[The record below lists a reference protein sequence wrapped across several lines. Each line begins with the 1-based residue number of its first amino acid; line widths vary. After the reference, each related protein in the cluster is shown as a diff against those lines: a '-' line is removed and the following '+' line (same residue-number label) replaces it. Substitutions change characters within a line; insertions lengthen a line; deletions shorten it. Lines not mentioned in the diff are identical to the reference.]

1 VPNRKKEGIVKQPL
15 ISAGRF
21 GLAVAAGVLMLGLSF
36 TGTRAHAAEPTVRVG
51 VQSVPTDAVFQ
62 GKDWQKPYG
71 VQREITKFSSGGDML
86 QAFIAGRVDVANG
99 GSARLVTLAARQPKL
114 FYIIA
119 VDQYGGDRYGVIVS
133 KDSSITGVGQLKG
146 KKIGVVQGSG
156 RYATSALHLQK
167 HGTREHD
174 FQMVNMKVQDI
185 RAAVQQGV
193 VAAGVAWEPNVAI
206 AETMGVAKRIVSMKG
221 ISESPNFILVR
232 RDFAEAHHKTLVD
245 YLAGMID
252 MGNFVNHDP
261 AKAGQLA
268 AESVSRTGI
277 KVDAQARGLALSRE
291 HVGGPVTDDLIAE
304 LGPIAQSMK
313 ASHKISAIPDF
324 KALINT
330 SFYQQ
335 ASKLAHS
342 ESGK

>member
-1 VPNRKKEGIVKQPL
+1 VKQPL

-133 KDSSITGVGQLKG
+133 KDSSINGVGQLKG
-146 KKIGVVQGSG
+146 KKIGVVKGSG
-156 RYATSALHLQK
+156 CYATFVLYLKK
-167 HGTREHD
+167 HGMSEHD

-277 KVDAQARGLALSRE
+277 KVDAKALGLALSRV